1 MKGTVT
7 VSMMCSAHET
17 EGSKIFNNNEE
28 ESEIVCCNKAKQ
40 QFLHFPSTV
49 VIAFNLNRSVAYH
62 LGYVWGV
69 CCLIGEHYPTAAAG
83 GMAIRRPVTES
94 STNWRGLKVEAF

>member
-1 MKGTVT
+1 
-7 VSMMCSAHET
+7 MMCSAHET

-28 ESEIVCCNKAKQ
+28 ESEILCCNKAKQ

-49 VIAFNLNRSVAYH
+49 VIAFNLNRSVVAYH
-62 LGYVWGV
+62 LGCVGSVLSYWGT
-69 CCLIGEHYPTAAAG
+69 LFDSG
-83 GMAIRRPVTES
+83 GGGTAIRRPVTES